1 MHALSRVLIRND
13 CSYSYAQDS
22 YRAASPYLSS
32 RSPAASGTY
41 SSSPGPRE
49 MQMLTLL
56 AYTYT
61 GAEPSHQRSMSGFS
75 GPTVLPSSTSGPVG
89 PHELEIVRQRRRDL
103 HEARRSNKMRVRRA
117 LPSISEAGSSTAPDM
132 SHSIDFVVAPPTTSS
147 YDIPGHFDPYRGTVP
162 SSSYVTGYHSYNR

>member
-1 MHALSRVLIRND
+1 
-13 CSYSYAQDS
+13 
-22 YRAASPYLSS
+22 
-32 RSPAASGTY
+32 
-41 SSSPGPRE
+41 
-49 MQMLTLL
+49 MLTLV

-75 GPTVLPSSTSGPVG
+75 GPTIVPSSTSGPVG

-147 YDIPGHFDPYRGTVP
+147 YDMPGHFDPYRGTVP
-162 SSSYVTGYHSYNR
+162 SSTYVTGYHSTTAEVSGLR